1 MSLLEKYQRK
11 YLPAIEEEM
20 RQLLI
25 GLFKEYESQLEE
37 IFTYHLGLSHDDN
50 AGKRVRS
57 LLLLLC
63 TEGAGGDWK
72 KAIPAAVAIELIH
85 NFSLI
90 HDDIEDRGEM
100 RRGRMTVWKKWGL
113 AIGLNA
119 GDAMFAA
126 AFKELR
132 NLEKFYEPEIVLES
146 VNLLSKT
153 CLELTNGQHLDIEFE
168 KRELVSEEEYF
179 RMIKGKT
186 AALLA
191 CSCRMGGLL
200 AGKNWRQQAHY
211 SNFGQYL
218 GLAFQVY
225 DDWLGIW
232 GEPLITGKSNFSD
245 LIEHK
250 KSLPVILGFQY
261 FPGFYKKWN
270 EGIGNEQDA
279 ARFAEEMI
287 RLGIEKKVLDKV
299 KELNKQ
305 SINNLYKMD
314 CSSDIRGIL
323 VKLANNLIVRDS

>member
-1 MSLLEKYQRK
+1 
-11 YLPAIEEEM
+11 
-20 RQLLI
+20 LLI

-37 IFTYHLGLSHDDN
+37 IFTYHLGLRHDDN

-132 NLEKFYEPEIVLES
+132 DLEKFYEPEIVLES

-153 CLELTNGQHLDIEFE
+153 CLELTKGQHLDIEFE

-179 RMIKGKT
+179 RMINGKT
-186 AALLA
+186 AALWTFSRKKLEA
-191 CSCRMGGLL
+191 AGSLFKFRAVFRIGFSGL
-200 AGKNWRQQAHY
+200 
-211 SNFGQYL
+211 
-218 GLAFQVY
+218 
-225 DDWLGIW
+225 
-232 GEPLITGKSNFSD
+232 
-245 LIEHK
+245 
-250 KSLPVILGFQY
+250 
-261 FPGFYKKWN
+261 
-270 EGIGNEQDA
+270 
-279 ARFAEEMI
+279 
-287 RLGIEKKVLDKV
+287 
-299 KELNKQ
+299 
-305 SINNLYKMD
+305 
-314 CSSDIRGIL
+314 
-323 VKLANNLIVRDS
+323 

>member
-1 MSLLEKYQRK
+1 
-11 YLPAIEEEM
+11 
-20 RQLLI
+20 LLI
-25 GLFKEYESQLEE
+25 GSFKEYESQLEE
-37 IFTYHLGLSHDDN
+37 IFTYHLGLRHDDK

-57 LLLLLC
+57 RLLLLC

-153 CLELTNGQHLDIEFE
+153 CLELTKGQHLDIEFE

-179 RMIKGKT
+179 RMINGKT

-200 AGKNWRQQAHY
+200 AGKNWRHQAHY

-261 FPGFYKKWN
+261 FPGFHKKWN